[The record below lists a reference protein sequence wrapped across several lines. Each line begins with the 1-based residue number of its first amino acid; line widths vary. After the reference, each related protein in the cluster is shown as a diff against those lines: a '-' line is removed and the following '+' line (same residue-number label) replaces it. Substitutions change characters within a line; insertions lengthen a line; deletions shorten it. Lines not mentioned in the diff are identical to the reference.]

1 MVSLVVETLQ
11 YSPNIILHKQLWM
24 FKKSADNASIV
35 TSEVQTVIDAH

>member
-11 YSPNIILHKQLWM
+11 YSPNIILHM
-24 FKKSADNASIV
+24 FQKSADNASIV